1 MHANVLVI
9 PMREDLTRLGIN
21 ELKTTEEVDEVFSNK
36 TGTTLLVINSVCGCA
51 AGNARPAVKIAL
63 GHDVIPDKLTTVFAG
78 QDQEATAQA
87 RSYIEGYPPSSPSM
101 ALFKDGQL
109 VEMIQRHQIEGR
121 TPEEIA
127 ANPRARSAKLRAIEK
142 TCGGESDVLSL
153 SDG

>member
-1 MHANVLVI
+1 MYTNVLVI

-21 ELKTTEEVDEVFSNK
+21 ELKTAEEVDEVFSNK
-36 TGTTLLVINSVCGCA
+36 KGTTLLVINSVCGCA

-63 GHDVIPDKLTTVFAG
+63 DHDVLPDKLTTVFAG
-78 QDQEATAQA
+78 QDQEATAKA
-87 RSYIEGYPPSSPSM
+87 RSFIEGYPPSSPSM

-127 ANPRARSAKLRAIEK
+127 GDLTTAFDKHCI
-142 TCGGESDVLSL
+142 
-153 SDG
+153 

>member
-1 MHANVLVI
+1 MYSNVLVI

-21 ELKTTEEVDEVFSNK
+21 ELRTAEEVDEVFSK
-36 TGTTLLVINSVCGCA
+36 QKGTTLLVINSVCGCA

-63 GHDVIPDKLTTVFAG
+63 DHQVLPDNLATVFAG
-78 QDQEATAQA
+78 HDQEATAQA

-121 TPEEIA
+121 TPAEIA
-127 ANPRARSAKLRAIEK
+127 GDLTRAFDKH
-142 TCGGESDVLSL
+142 CN
-153 SDG
+153 

>member
-1 MHANVLVI
+1 MYPNVLVI

-21 ELKTTEEVDEVFSNK
+21 ELRTADQVDEVFSNQK
-36 TGTTLLVINSVCGCA
+36 GTTLLVINSVCGCA
-51 AGNARPAVKIAL
+51 AGNARPAVKIAMSHSVL
-63 GHDVIPDKLTTVFAG
+63 PDNLTTVFAG

-127 ANPRARSAKLRAIEK
+127 DDLTQAFDKHCN
-142 TCGGESDVLSL
+142 
-153 SDG
+153 